1 MTKCTFEFQN
11 LSIPENFKEDLA
23 ELEIAEL
30 SFTLRSS
37 KSLSGVETLL
47 IGIGGRIAGDYILR
61 LLKFLE
67 KKFNGKKIKI
77 TNQDSGID
85 YQLPQEKE
93 KLLKDFTENDK

>member
-11 LSIPENFKEDLA
+11 LLIPENLMEELT
-23 ELEIAEL
+23 ELEVPEI
-30 SFTLRSS
+30 SFILRSS
-37 KSLSGVETLL
+37 RSLSGVETIL
-47 IGIGGRIAGDYILR
+47 ISIAGKIAGDYVLR

-85 YQLPQEKE
+85 YQLPKDKE
-93 KLLKDFTENDK
+93 TLVKDFTENEK